1 MMNRKEF
8 QQYLQETIKDLLP
21 ESYADAKITFN
32 EVIKNN
38 DTHLTG
44 ISIAKPGEHVV
55 PNIYIENFWNDYQNG
70 KNIDEIV
77 GDIADM
83 RIEYDTPGI
92 GPEVTQKLMN
102 YDAVKESLQIRLCDT
117 QENQERLANLAH
129 TEHSDFSATYHVN
142 LQETEEGTASMAVTQ
157 DLLETWGV
165 SVDQL
170 HQDALAA
177 DMNRNPMFCDMGS
190 MMESMMF
197 GAEPKNLLDGN
208 PDQGAGMG
216 MYCLTNGVNIDGAG
230 LILQGN
236 LMQQIGEIVGGDFY
250 ILPSIC
256 HEVIVVPETVDIEL
270 KELSAMVQ
278 QINRTEVSREDRLS
292 DHVQHYDRKEAVMEN
307 AEKRASRLEKEKAE
321 TKAAKKSIHERLG
334 EKKQQSAAKKA
345 EKAVEKAVKKDKG
358 QEL

>member
-8 QQYLQETIKDLLP
+8 QQYLQETIKDYLP

-32 EVIKNN
+32 EVVKNN

-70 KNIDEIV
+70 KDIDEIV

-83 RIEYDTPGI
+83 RIEYDAPNI
-92 GPEVTQKLMN
+92 GPDVAQQLMN
-102 YDAVKESLQIRLCDT
+102 YDAVKGNLQIRLCDT
-117 QENQERLANLAH
+117 QENQDRLANLVH

-142 LQETEEGTASMAVTQ
+142 LQETEVGTASVAVTPAI
-157 DLLETWGV
+157 LETWDI

-177 DMNRNPMFCDMGS
+177 DMNRDPMFCDMGS

-197 GAEPKNLLDGN
+197 GQEPENLLDGGE
-208 PDQGAGMG
+208 PSGMG
-216 MYCLTNGVNIDGAG
+216 MYCLTNGDKMNGAG

-250 ILPSIC
+250 ILPSSC
-256 HEVIVVPETVDIEL
+256 HEVLVVPETMEIDV

-278 QINRTEVSREDRLS
+278 QINQTEVSVEDRLS

-345 EKAVEKAVKKDKG
+345 EKAVDKAVKKNKG